1 MGLELQGTGKV
12 SPCVVR
18 ETKLSILVLGQCW
31 HTEGHGQFCL
41 ICIEDV

>member
-31 HTEGHGQFCL
+31 HTEGTWTILSHL
-41 ICIEDV
+41 H